1 MHLTLIISS
10 LNPGGAERVL
20 SALANH
26 WVSQGHQVSLVTFA
40 EPSTVPFYPLD
51 GKIQLVQLDQT
62 AAESSFL
69 KRSWNVLRRILCLRN
84 TLKKL
89 NPDVVVSF
97 IDVINM
103 TALLATI
110 GLKMPVIVSERI
122 DPTFH
127 KIPTLYEWVRL
138 RLYPFAAKIIVQTN
152 SAADYFPKNLKM
164 LIQIIPNS
172 IAPAASTK
180 SKKSHLIKELISVG
194 RLDTQKDHHT
204 LIQAFSH
211 LLPKYPDLTLTIYG
225 EGEERQNLETLI
237 AAFNLQDKVHLPG
250 VTQSIQEALLTA
262 DLFVFPSLY
271 EGFPNAL
278 CEAMAVGLPVIA
290 SNCSGNIDVVQDG
303 IDGRLFPVGDV
314 DSLVTLME
322 ELINNPEE
330 CRRLSLNAQ
339 KISERFHPTRILKLW
354 DDLLVDVSRQQS

>member
-1 MHLTLIISS
+1 MHLTLVISS

-26 WVSQGHQVSLVTFA
+26 WISKGHQVSVVNFA
-40 EPSTVPFYPLD
+40 ASTDIPFYQLD
-51 GKIQLVQLDQT
+51 PKINLIQLDQT

-89 NPDVVVSF
+89 KSDVIVSF
-97 IDVINM
+97 TDLTNM
-103 TALLATI
+103 TTLIAAL
-110 GLKMPVIVSERI
+110 GLKVPVIVSERTN
-122 DPTFH
+122 PFSH
-127 KIPTLYEWVRL
+127 KIPKLYEKMRHL
-138 RLYPFAAKIIVQTN
+138 LYPKASKVVVQTE
-152 SAADYFPKNLKM
+152 SAARYFARMSN
-164 LIQIIPNS
+164 ITVIPNA
-172 IAPAASTK
+172 IAEVLQGQEGTRREVRN
-180 SKKSHLIKELISVG
+180 LVSVG
-194 RLDTQKDHHT
+194 RLCPFKGFAP

-225 EGEERQNLETLI
+225 EGAERGNLEKLI
-237 AAFNLQDKVHLPG
+237 AEFNLQDKVHLPG
-250 VTQSIQEALLTA
+250 VTQNIQEALLAA
-262 DLFVFPSLY
+262 DMFVFPSLY

-314 DSLVTLME
+314 DSLVKLME
-322 ELINNPEE
+322 ELIKNPEE
-330 CRRLSLNAQ
+330 CQRLSLNAQ

-354 DDLLVDVSRQQS
+354 DDLLADVSRQLS